1 MNKERIQKKLERASE
16 RERRRNKKPE
26 FKSKR
31 RRGQR
36 SCSYRFKKE
45 MVSSTGEGEFASVSL
60 TAPSRAFADYAGTLA
75 RASSIAHW
83 QLRRGL
89 CRRRGRRVHRRR
101 PRLRRLVRS
110 APPMLLLTTRSS
122 SSSATAPRS
131 GTRSGTER
139 CVSFDVTLVRS
150 RRPKTRGRTKENETP
165 SPPEKRAFT
174 SPRLSIRKKPHSL
187 GGGENSARKPHTK
200 KTSLVSPPSP
210 RPSPLPRPR

>member
-83 QLRRGL
+83 QLRD
-89 CRRRGRRVHRRR
+89 
-101 PRLRRLVRS
+101 LVCCASNPCASVPSSS
-110 APPMLLLTTRSS
+110 ASS
-122 SSSATAPRS
+122 SS
-131 GTRSGTER
+131 TRSQR
-139 CVSFDVTLVRS
+139 SSDASAYDPQLFVVRHCSTLQY
-150 RRPKTRGRTKENETP
+150 
-165 SPPEKRAFT
+165 
-174 SPRLSIRKKPHSL
+174 SIRD
-187 GGGENSARKPHTK
+187 RK
-200 KTSLVSPPSP
+200 V
-210 RPSPLPRPR
+210 RFV